1 MESLILTNPGTIR
14 AGTLYERSITQEL
27 KLKSI
32 LFLFITILLI
42 LFAALQINDKIE
54 SLKKSYEE
62 KVTEKEDLGRKA
74 KLLQL
79 KLERAGK
86 IVSGLGGEKDR
97 WESSV
102 EVTKCLVSFEFK
114 VYTDVTGP
122 QDWISTYFPGFL
134 PMLVMNLAKI
144 A

>member
-1 MESLILTNPGTIR
+1 M
-14 AGTLYERSITQEL
+14 
-27 KLKSI
+27 I
-32 LFLFITILLI
+32 LFLFTTIL
-42 LFAALQINDKIE
+42 FNTFFNALQINDKIE

-62 KVTEKEDLGRKA
+62 KVAEKEDLGQKA

-102 EVTKCLVSFEFK
+102 EVTFFFNILFSSFELKAHMDGSRDF
-114 VYTDVTGP
+114 
-122 QDWISTYFPGFL
+122 ISICFPAFFC
-134 PMLVMNLAKI
+134 ACS
-144 A
+144 